1 MDAIPVAVIPA
12 YLIKKDSVINKI
24 GNLDLLSFHL
34 VQVPIDGAYHYIDA
48 SRKHFID
55 PVAKLPNHFTIPMK
69 IGYSSV
75 HYNPTPELESQLSW
89 DGDIVLNSMG
99 LYSGKFEG
107 NYIGQLNPFLGIKM
121 NPKSIKSLYSGQSSV
136 EVSSPK
142 STLLTFK
149 EERKNKAIK
158 FDDKILLELPL
169 NKSGFD
175 SWGIK
180 NLDNTRNTAMY
191 LPSQIRESQRL
202 VIALPDGYQA
212 VNFLVDVSKKNEL
225 GSVSI
230 KYTQKNGRYEVSRN
244 LNITTT
250 RIAPEQYNLLKELV
264 DPWLD
269 PSMKR
274 MLVEPVN
281 R

>member
-1 MDAIPVAVIPA
+1 
-12 YLIKKDSVINKI
+12 
-24 GNLDLLSFHL
+24 
-34 VQVPIDGAYHYIDA
+34 
-48 SRKHFID
+48 
-55 PVAKLPNHFTIPMK
+55 
-69 IGYSSV
+69 
-75 HYNPTPELESQLSW
+75 
-89 DGDIVLNSMG
+89 
-99 LYSGKFEG
+99 
-107 NYIGQLNPFLGIKM
+107 M
-121 NPKSIKSLYSGQSSV
+121 NPKSIKSMYSGQSSL

-149 EERKNKAIK
+149 EERKNRAVK

-180 NLDNTRNTAMY
+180 NLDNTRNTPMY
-191 LPSQIRESQRL
+191 LPSQIRESQNL
-202 VIALPDGYQA
+202 AIALPDGYQA
-212 VNFLVDVSKKNEL
+212 VNFLTDVSKKNAL

-230 KYTQKNGRYEVSRN
+230 RYTHNNGRYEVSRN
-244 LNITTT
+244 LTITTT
-250 RIAPEQYNLLKELV
+250 IIAPEQYNLLKELV

-274 MLVEPVN
+274 MLVEPVD